1 MNFQTKC
8 TSCNS
13 CSFSVTSS
21 SLSGSASSIN
31 RWASFCLSAPCGS
44 SGSRGTWPNNSFI
57 KVRQMIM
64 TTFPFRKRNIALF
77 WAGFLFGQELFASA
91 IWGIRCRKSTAEITL
106 HRSWKTATHT
116 CKLLNTPKNDSDQNS
131 SDQFRTLGN
140 CPPTPP
146 LIQHFALS
154 EK

>member
-44 SGSRGTWPNNSFI
+44 SGSRGTWPNNSF
-57 KVRQMIM
+57 KFDRRSWQNFLLEKE
-64 TTFPFRKRNIALF
+64 TLLF
-77 WAGFLFGQELFASA
+77 FGRTVFFGQELFTSV
-91 IWGIRCRKSTAEITL
+91 IWGIRCRKFAAEITL
-106 HRSWKTATHT
+106 HRSWKTAPCA
-116 CKLLNTPKNDSDQNS
+116 CKLLSAPKSHSDQKI
-131 SDQFRTLGN
+131 SDQFRFSGN
-140 CPPTPP
+140 YPPTPP